1 MAEASR
7 SSPLSGARDP
17 PDSSSSAP
25 APSTPIP
32 DNTEEPPVPASK
44 ARRRRGKK
52 KKKNARSSS
61 ARSTGRDT
69 ENPTASQ
76 ATQLADASSS
86 LGVEAQEEQEEEQE
100 PPAAPP
106 PSPISHGQ
114 WSPPLPPLGKL
125 QGKVVIEP
133 NKAIAAQFAKTYSDR
148 RSDTASAASILP
160 IFTDGS
166 ASYIIND
173 ATKDRFCSASTVFR
187 AHPSSDAWIERG
199 YPLLLATDS
208 LNAEV
213 FGLGRGLRD
222 GRDYVRAHPEMG
234 IRTLLVFTD
243 VMKFLEMLPRIEA
256 GEWDVVKR
264 GYVEEFLALDAELAG
279 DRMGVRVEYHWVPG
293 HSGVEGNDRADRASR
308 RCRPDVKY
316 PHVFRTLPYPS
327 REEQLLNQQA
337 KLERKRK
344 HEEDVSRAVSKRS
357 RKRAREEEE
366 T

>member
-1 MAEASR
+1 MAEASG
-7 SSPLSGARDP
+7 SPPPGARDP
-17 PDSSSSAP
+17 PNSSSSAP

-32 DNTEEPPVPASK
+32 DGTEEPPVSASK
-44 ARRRRGKK
+44 SRRRRGKKK

-61 ARSTGRDT
+61 TRDIGSDT
-69 ENPTASQ
+69 ESPTTLQ
-76 ATQLADASSS
+76 AQDSTQLADASSS
-86 LGVEAQEEQEEEQE
+86 LGVEAQEEQEERE
-100 PPAAPP
+100 PPPAPPP

-133 NKAIAAQFAKTYSDR
+133 NKALAAQFAQTYSDR
-148 RSDTASAASILP
+148 RSDASILP

-166 ASYIIND
+166 ASYIINND
-173 ATKDRFCSASTVFR
+173 AKDRFCSASTVFR
-187 AHPSSDAWIERG
+187 AHPTSDAWIERG

-279 DRMGVRVEYHWVPG
+279 DQMGVSVEYHWVPG

-316 PHVFRTLPYPS
+316 PHVFQTLPYPS

-344 HEEDVSRAVSKRS
+344 HEEDVSRAMSKRS
-357 RKRAREEEE
+357 KKRAREEEE